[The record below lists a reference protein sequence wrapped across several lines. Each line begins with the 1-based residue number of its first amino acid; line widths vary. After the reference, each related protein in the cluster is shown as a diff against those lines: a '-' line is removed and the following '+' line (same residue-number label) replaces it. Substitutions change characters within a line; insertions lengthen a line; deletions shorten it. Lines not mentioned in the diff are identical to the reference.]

1 MFADFCKREGIAVSA
16 GTDPPPYESGQF
28 VGCNRKISKRG
39 SASLRKAGYETM
51 RSLKM
56 RSRPEDPVYRYVVKK
71 ESEGKSKKS
80 AKIAGLNKFLRIY
93 YARVTELYKNI

>member
-1 MFADFCKREGIAVSA
+1 
-16 GTDPPPYESGQF
+16 
-28 VGCNRKISKRG
+28 
-39 SASLRKAGYETM
+39 M

-80 AKIAGLNKFLRIY
+80 AKIAGLNKFLRIF
-93 YARVTELYKNI
+93 RKPVFSIILTL

>member
-1 MFADFCKREGIAVSA
+1 
-16 GTDPPPYESGQF
+16 
-28 VGCNRKISKRG
+28 
-39 SASLRKAGYETM
+39 M

-56 RSRPEDPVYRYVVKK
+56 RSRPEDPVYRYVVKRNQK
-71 ESEGKSKKS
+71 VKVKKS